1 MGGVLTGF
9 AIVIALIA
17 VGYVLGR
24 AGTLGPNA
32 EFVLTRFSFN
42 AALPAL
48 LFTLVAPAHIS
59 DIVTPQFAAMATA
72 ALAGIGV
79 YLVIGSW
86 RRWGLVPTT
95 IGALASGYANA
106 GNLGIPVAVY
116 VLGSAAPIV
125 PVMLFQL
132 LFLAPVTLGVL
143 DALTGARAGLGA
155 KLLAPLRNPVVIA
168 ALGALVCSVGG
179 IVIPEAV
186 MQPLQLLGQATVPV
200 MLTAFGIS
208 LNEHARPLSEGRA
221 SPVLLAVGLKLIG
234 GPVITWAVGSWLLH
248 LAAEP
253 LLQAVVC
260 SALPTAQNIYIYSL
274 RYPDPRAHRLGRDIV
289 FVSTLASLPVIL
301 LVVLMV
307 GQH

>member
-9 AIVIALIA
+9 AIVVALIA
-17 VGYVLGR
+17 VGFALGR

-48 LFTLVAPAHIS
+48 LFTLVAPAHIW
-59 DIVTPQFAAMATA
+59 DIFTPQFAAMAIA
-72 ALAGIGV
+72 ALACIGI
-79 YLVIGSW
+79 YLTIGSW

-143 DALTGARAGLGA
+143 DALTGARSGIGA

-168 ALGALVCSVGG
+168 AILALVCSASGLTV
-179 IVIPEAV
+179 PTAV

-208 LNEHARPLSEGRA
+208 LNEHARPLSEGPKF
-221 SPVLLAVGLKLIG
+221 PVLLAVGLKLIG
-234 GPVITWAVGSWLLH
+234 GPAITFAVGSWLLH
-248 LAAEP
+248 LPAEA
-253 LLQAVVC
+253 LLQAVVV
-260 SALPTAQNIYIYSL
+260 SALPAAQNIYIYSL

-289 FVSTLASLPVIL
+289 FVATVASLPVIL
-301 LVVLMV
+301 LVVLLV